1 MGNLKKELSIAH
13 VSPYFCRCGIA
24 TYSEY
29 LCKAL
34 GDLGVE
40 VFGVR
45 LPRFGEKTPEILQN
59 VVDKIPK
66 DIDLIHVS
74 HEYGL
79 YQWLEK
85 PFYAMLKQLGKPIIT
100 TIHAPGFKNDGI
112 ISAGSNAVIVH
123 NEFCSKRF
131 AYPSVIIPHGASLVK
146 CPEKDAC
153 KKAYGIDPR
162 IPVVG
167 YLGFI
172 GEMKGLE
179 TLISA
184 MTKVPDAALLM
195 CGGWHLGDGT
205 AYMWGLKDKT
215 NALLQGRC
223 HWTDFIPDEQLSTA
237 YGGFDILVYPSI
249 HSTES
254 GGLLLALSHG
264 KAVISSDV
272 PPAKE
277 KEKLGALI
285 TFKTNDVEDLADKIK
300 FLLEN
305 EAERCKLE
313 ESATKFCEATTWS
326 KVAKMHISLYEEVL
340 AAVKKP
346 VDNPVPPA

>member
-1 MGNLKKELSIAH
+1 MGIENKRLKVAQITPWAVK
-13 VSPYFCRCGIA
+13 CGIF
-24 TYSEY
+24 TYTRDLS
-29 LCKAL
+29 LAL
-34 GDLGVE
+34 AQEGVDIYII
-40 VFGVR
+40 R
-45 LPRFGEKTPEILQN
+45 LPRFGTKTAEILQN

-66 DIDLIHVS
+66 DIDIICCQ

-79 YQWLEK
+79 YQLLEK

-100 TIHAPGFKNDGI
+100 TIHAPGFKNDGV
-112 ISAGSNAVIVH
+112 ISEGSDRVIVH
-123 NEFCSKRF
+123 NDFCQKRF
-131 AYPSVIIPHGASLVK
+131 AYPSVIIPHGASVVK

-184 MTKVPDAALLM
+184 MTKVPNAALLM
-195 CGGWHLGDGT
+195 CGGWHLGEGT

-223 HWTDFIPDEQLSTA
+223 HWTDFIPDEQLAVA
-237 YGGFDILVYPSI
+237 YGAQNILVYPSI

-300 FLLEN
+300 FLLGN
-305 EAERCKLE
+305 EAERLKLE
-313 ESATKFCEATTWS
+313 EGAIKYCEATAWS
-326 KVAKMHISLYEEVL
+326 KVAKMHIALYEEVL
-340 AAVKKP
+340 AAVEKP
-346 VDNPVPPA
+346 IDNPVSPT